1 MKIATKHLVRTQQVD
16 TICTRDGDSSLMC
29 RVQLSTYPDAYLLCV
44 HAHLLKKTHLLCIIW
59 INSLLKVCEL
69 LMVGLSELIANIRRC
84 HRSQPFSFLNHSITH
99 TVLAYFRSFKSI
111 TLFFFFF
118 KTKTHNCHFFSHTQ
132 YFSSASFCLF
142 IIIIITYYFTFSLFL
157 TSPTLICSSSYT
169 FLAFLFFSRTLI
181 IITITIMHSPGLIC
195 IERESLL

>member
-1 MKIATKHLVRTQQVD
+1 MNLATKHLVRTQQVD
-16 TICTRDGDSSLMC
+16 TIYTRDGDSSLMC

-99 TVLAYFRSFKSI
+99 TLLAYFRSFKSM
-111 TLFFFFF
+111 TLFFFFLF
-118 KTKTHNCHFFSHTQ
+118 SKTRTHNCHFFSHTHNT
-132 YFSSASFCLF
+132 FPLPRFV
-142 IIIIITYYFTFSLFL
+142 FSLLLLLSL
-157 TSPTLICSSSYT
+157 TISL
-169 FLAFLFFSRTLI
+169 FLFFS
-181 IITITIMHSPGLIC
+181 P
-195 IERESLL
+195 LLLLFALPHIHFLPFSSFSGH